1 MKQAGQITQ
10 KLRSELPP
18 LLQIAIWAAYSF
30 AMTIAAHIDHTGGTI
45 AWRESGAGRPVIFL
59 HGLGGTRTSWG
70 AQLGDLSD
78 EFHCIAWDMPGYGDS
93 EPLAPLTYASIAD
106 ALAAFIDERELDKPD
121 LVGLS
126 FGGMHALHTAIRH
139 PDKVGRLVLAD
150 SSPAFG
156 MDGTTRE
163 EWTAARLAPLDR
175 GETPADA
182 AEHVVDMITA
192 VRLTGQVRDETV
204 GAFDEIS
211 PVGFR
216 AAVECLPSNDV
227 RSELAD
233 IEHETLVIVG
243 ELDEET
249 PPSYAK
255 VLSDGMP
262 NAKLV
267 VLDGVGHL
275 SPAEDPVRFNDHV
288 RRFLMTGQD
297 RS

>member
-1 MKQAGQITQ
+1 MGT
-10 KLRSELPP
+10 
-18 LLQIAIWAAYSF
+18 AAS
-30 AMTIAAHIDHTGGTI
+30 TDHTGGTI
-45 AWRESGAGRPVIFL
+45 AWREAGAGDPVIFL
-59 HGLGGTRTSWG
+59 HGLGGTRSAWG
-70 AQLGDLSD
+70 PQLRGLSD
-78 EFHCIAWDMPGYGDS
+78 EFRCIAWDMPGYGDS
-93 EPLAPLTYASIAD
+93 EPQTPLTYAGIAD
-106 ALAAFIDERELDKPD
+106 ALAAFINELGLDKPD

-139 PDKVGRLVLAD
+139 PDQVGRLVLAD

-182 AEHVVDMITA
+182 AEYVVDMITA
-192 VRLTGQVRDETV
+192 IKLTGQVRDEAV
-204 GAFDEIS
+204 GAFGEIS
-211 PVGFR
+211 PEGFR
-216 AAVECLPSNDV
+216 AAVDCLPSNDV
-227 RSELAD
+227 RPELAS

-249 PPSYAK
+249 PVSYAK

-262 NAKLV
+262 NAELV

-275 SPAEDPVRFNDHV
+275 TPAEDPIRFNDHV